1 MGGKGSWR
9 GIVGRLL
16 GTAALCLVAI
26 AAAPA
31 LADDPPPPFR
41 TPHNLSLRYAGP
53 GKADRETRDIFQD
66 SDTDLLYVTDGNGG
80 ATLPGAR

>member
-31 LADDPPPPFR
+31 LADDLPPFW
-41 TPHNLSLRYAGP
+41 TPHYLSPRYAGP
-53 GKADRETRDIFQD
+53 GKADRETREIFQD
-66 SDTDLLYVTDGNGG
+66 ADTDLLYVTDGNGS
-80 ATLPGAR
+80 APLPGAR